1 MVATDGGPV
10 LPETSVLLMPRSGL
24 SGCISAAIVRDTRA
38 KPLSALERFN
48 HFPATPLVSLTFVL
62 EGETRLVP
70 NGGGIDEAAI
80 APPFPQIAV
89 MGPQSRPVTSWNP
102 GPVHAISIGFYPDAW
117 ASIVQKPLAEPLLD
131 SRLEPP
137 SWCRTFFEQGARAT
151 NIHEFWDAFQSAVAP
166 HWTNARDHGGNHSL
180 SRAGLIGDW
189 SRSLATRAMLSAS
202 GKSARSLE
210 RRIRRWT
217 GQNQRSLAFYAQVEE
232 LHKRIVRNGSSDLA
246 GIAHEAGYA
255 DQSHMGRA
263 VKRLTGFS
271 PERLNRLIDS
281 HESFWCYRLLG
292 ERF

>member
-1 MVATDGGPV
+1 MTD
-10 LPETSVLLMPRSGL
+10 TSLLLLPRSGL

-38 KPLSALERFN
+38 KSLGALERFN
-48 HFPATPLVSLTFVL
+48 HFPATPLVSLTFVF

-70 NGGGIDEAAI
+70 AGGGIEEAMI

-102 GPVHAISIGFYPDAW
+102 GPVYAISIGFYPDAW
-117 ASIVQKPLAEPLLD
+117 TGIAQTPSAGPLLD
-131 SRLEPP
+131 SPLETPQW
-137 SWCRTFFEQGARAT
+137 SKAFFEQGARAE
-151 NIHEFWDAFQSAVAP
+151 NIREFWEAFQSAVAP
-166 HWTNARDHGGNHSL
+166 HWTSARNRSGTHSW
-180 SRAGLIGDW
+180 SGAGLIGDW
-189 SRSLATRAMLSAS
+189 SNSLATKALLSAPGS
-202 GKSARSLE
+202 SVRSLE

-217 GQNQRSLAFYAQVEE
+217 GQNQRALAFYAQVEE

-246 GIAHEAGYA
+246 GIAQEAGYA